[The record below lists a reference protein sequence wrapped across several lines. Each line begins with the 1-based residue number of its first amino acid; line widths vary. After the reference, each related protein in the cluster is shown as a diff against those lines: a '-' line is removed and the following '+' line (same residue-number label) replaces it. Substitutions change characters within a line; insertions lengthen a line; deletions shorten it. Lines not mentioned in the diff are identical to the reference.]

1 MSSEIEL
8 HEINT
13 TALVVTV
20 CYTVTDNETTTDVVK
35 HQISRAALA
44 EYVEANELNTVGF
57 TNYKMVN
64 LECDGEDEYKTN
76 PEEYLTAHPEKVI
89 LAYLTA
95 NLS

>member
-44 EYVEANELNTVGF
+44 EYIEANELNTVGF

-64 LECDGEDEYKTN
+64 LECDGEDEYKTD
-76 PEEYLTAHPEKVI
+76 PDEYLTANLDRTV
-89 LAYLTA
+89 LSYLTA